1 MEPTAQ
7 GVLAKTPFAHLVVYC
22 VDKKLRGA
30 LVLRPEGDD
39 DAAAAD
45 VLTLVDGLPAKIRIA
60 DPVEHLG
67 RVLLEVGAI
76 DDLAYNESLMALG
89 KGGVLQGQVLLAAG
103 KVDAPT
109 LEKGLRTQIARK
121 LGHLF
126 SRPPSTRYAYY
137 DNADFL
143 TRYGGPE
150 LYPVDPTPAV
160 FTSVRAHPS
169 MAHAEATL
177 ERVKNTPLRIKP
189 GAPLSNLDFTRPE
202 REVVELLRLA
212 AMSVE
217 QVLDAHVAD
226 ARTVRLLLYGL
237 LLLKHVEPIPVT
249 AATAAAPPAVQMP
262 PPALG
267 RQPSPVVRVALKR
280 VGTPLVSGAAVEVAP
295 KSDRDPRSE
304 PKPDPH
310 AERRAEIAAQL
321 QALEQATHFV
331 ALGVEPTAATEEVK
345 NAYFQLAKRWHPD
358 RLPPELANEKEK
370 VATIFAR
377 LAEAYQVLTDA
388 TRRADYEKALAA
400 GISTADQEEVHR
412 VMAAHAAFQKA
423 EFFVGKN
430 QLAEAKPFAIQAYEG
445 DPSDPE
451 HVALYCWIMANE
463 PERRESGKYD
473 DLLLKIGVALSDSP
487 RSERIKF
494 LRAMLL
500 KAAGRMGDAIR
511 DFREIAEQNPRHVE
525 AAREVRLYT
534 MRNER
539 DRKGKDEGND
549 SLLGRFLKK
558 K

>member
-7 GVLAKTPFAHLVVYC
+7 GVLGKTPFAHLVVYC

-67 RVLLEVGAI
+67 RVLLEIGAI

-103 KVDAPT
+103 KIDAPT

-137 DNADFL
+137 DNVDFL
-143 TRYGGPE
+143 SKFGGPE

-160 FTSVRAHPS
+160 FASVRAHPS
-169 MAHAEATL
+169 MPHADATL
-177 ERVKNTPLRIKP
+177 ERVKGTPLRIKP
-189 GAPLSNLDFTRPE
+189 GAPLSSLDFTRPE

-212 AMSVE
+212 AMSIE

-237 LLLKHVEPIPVT
+237 LLLKHIEPMPV
-249 AATAAAPPAVQMP
+249 AVAAPAPPSVQMP

-280 VGTPLVSGAAVEVAP
+280 IGTPLQKGAVEVAP

-304 PKPDPH
+304 PRPDPH
-310 AERRAEIAAQL
+310 AGRRAEIEAKLSELKDAS
-321 QALEQATHFV
+321 HFA
-331 ALGVEPTAATEEVK
+331 ALGVEAAASIEEVK

-370 VATIFAR
+370 VATIFTR
-377 LAEAYQVLTDA
+377 LAEAYQVLTDP

-412 VMAAHAAFQKA
+412 VMSAHSAFQKA

-430 QLAEAKPFAIQAYEG
+430 QLAEAKPFAVQAYEG
-445 DPSDPE
+445 DPTDPE

-473 DLLLKIGVALSDSP
+473 DLLLKIGVALAESP